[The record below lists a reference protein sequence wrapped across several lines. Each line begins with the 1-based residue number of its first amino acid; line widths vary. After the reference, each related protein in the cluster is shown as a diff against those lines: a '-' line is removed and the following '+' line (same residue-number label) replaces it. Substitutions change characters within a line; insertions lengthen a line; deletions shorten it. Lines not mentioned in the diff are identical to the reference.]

1 MSYSLHNKTEKFKM
15 QEGINVNGQRKRMTL
30 KEKSE
35 KILEMYEAG
44 STYKE
49 IYEVLRVA
57 PKTIAKILREGK
69 LKDNYEVIDSRLRDF
84 ER

>member
-35 KILEMYEAG
+35 KILEMYEA
-44 STYKE
+44 
-49 IYEVLRVA
+49 
-57 PKTIAKILREGK
+57 ILTKKSVRH
-69 LKDNYEVIDSRLRDF
+69 
-84 ER
+84 